1 MNAGVMWVTKAL
13 YVKPLFAI
21 LAVKMV
27 FVISHGNVFVPV
39 DTVECF
45 ATFARPV
52 PQAHNVLNQAISHY
66 QHNLQVA
73 HFNLQVAHFTT
84 PKLIHMSKMNTMTN
98 QIQIVTR
105 QITSI

>member
-1 MNAGVMWVTKAL
+1 MNVGATWVMKAL

-45 ATFARPV
+45 ATFAQPV
-52 PQAHNVLNQAISHY
+52 SPAHNVLNQAISHY
-66 QHNLQVA
+66 
-73 HFNLQVAHFTT
+73 
-84 PKLIHMSKMNTMTN
+84 
-98 QIQIVTR
+98 
-105 QITSI
+105 